1 MNYLWKHS
9 RNNTVEGSKSQLHS
23 IRLKK
28 NLLHFI
34 IPKLSIFIMRRKLLF
49 LLFTI
54 LFSSI
59 SAFSQNVIK
68 GIVVD
73 RDTKEP
79 LIGVS
84 VYSEEA
90 KVGTST
96 DLDGSFSLNI
106 PSLKGKIALTYVGYN
121 PLKLDA
127 AANLGTIEM
136 ESNAIG
142 LKDVVV
148 TSSVAIRRK
157 TPVAMSIIE
166 PDMLEA
172 KLSSQEF
179 PEILKSTPGVYAT
192 KQGGGYG
199 DSRVNLRGFEA
210 ANIAVMV
217 NGVPVNDME
226 WGGVYWSNWAG
237 LSDVTRSLQV
247 QRGLGASKVSAP
259 SVGGT
264 INIVTKSTDS
274 EKGGSIFY
282 GIGNDGYNKL
292 MFNVST
298 GLSKNGWAMS
308 FLGSKTWGEGYI
320 LGSEF
325 EAYTWF
331 VNVSKIINENHQL
344 SFTAFASPQWHN
356 QRYNGDKLSITDWQQ
371 QKDGYKF
378 NATYGFDAQGQR
390 VNSNRNR
397 YNKPQISLNHFW
409 TINDKSSLSNVIYM
423 SIGDGAG
430 RAWRGNS
437 SIYSKLYGT
446 DSSKGTLNTEYRSP
460 LTGYMDYTK
469 LQEDNAKASTDGNGS
484 QAVLTESRNNH
495 IWTGLIST
503 YTTQLTNEINLYA
516 GVDLRYYAGLHDSKI
531 IDLMGGNFYID
542 PQRKIAQEANRPD
555 LTNDYVYQK
564 LRVGDIVYR
573 DNTGYVVQEGLFSQA
588 EYNKDKLS
596 VFVSASVSN
605 STYWKIDRFY
615 YEKGKQKSPVKS
627 FIGYNV
633 KGGANYNLTEEHNVF
648 FNTGY
653 ISRAPFMSGGYFT
666 SIHTSNNVNRDAIN
680 EKLFS
685 AEVGYGYRSRYF
697 TANLNVYY
705 TKWMDRTMVRSF
717 GSNNNAFVNISGMD
731 ARHQGIEIDFTAKPV
746 RNLEITGMVSLGDWI
761 WDSQVTGYVYDAEGR
776 PTNSGDAPLANGEE
790 HKPIYIDMKGVKVG
804 NSAQTTFAVGASYH
818 MLDGL
823 TLGLDYTQYAN
834 NYADYNI
841 DIPNVGGTYKY
852 YTPWKIPSAGVLDAR
867 ANYRFKIGTFDA
879 NLSGNINNVLD
890 QQYISDARDLD
901 ARTAG
906 NSWDSQVV
914 VMYGFGRTYTASLK
928 VRF

>member
-1 MNYLWKHS
+1 MSYLSKHT
-9 RNNTVEGSKSQLHS
+9 NNNQVEKYASHPLH
-23 IRLKK
+23 LEHKQ
-28 NLLHFI
+28 NLSLYI
-34 IPKLSIFIMRRKLLF
+34 IPKLSNFIMRRKLFF
-49 LLFTI
+49 LLFAI
-54 LFSSI
+54 LFGSV

-68 GIVVD
+68 GVVID
-73 RDTKEP
+73 KDSKEA

-84 VYSEEA
+84 VYSDGS

-96 DLDGSFSLNI
+96 DLDGSFSLNVS
-106 PSLKGKIALTYVGYN
+106 SLQGKITFTYVGFST
-121 PLKLDA
+121 LQLDA
-127 AANLGTIEM
+127 KADLGTIEL

-157 TPVAMSIIE
+157 TPVAISVIE

-264 INIVTKSTDS
+264 INIVTKSTDA
-274 EKGGSIFY
+274 EKGGAVFY

-292 MFNVST
+292 TFNVSS

-308 FLGSKTWGEGYI
+308 FLGSKTWGNGYI
-320 LGSEF
+320 LGTEF

-331 VNVSKIINENHQL
+331 VNVSKIINDNHQL

-356 QRYNGDKLSITDWQQ
+356 QRYNGDKLSIADWQQ

-378 NATYGFDAQGQR
+378 NPTYGFDAQGQR
-390 VNSNRNR
+390 VNANRNR

-409 TINDKSSLSNVIYM
+409 TINDKSSLSNVVYM

-430 RAWRGNS
+430 RAWRGKS
-437 SIYSKLYGT
+437 YSDLYGT
-446 DSSKGTLNTEYRSP
+446 TSSTGKLNTAYRNPS
-460 LTGYMDYTK
+460 TGYMDYTK
-469 LQEDNAKASTDGNGS
+469 LQEDNALASTQGNGS

-503 YTTQLTNEINLYA
+503 YTTQLTNEINLYG

-531 IDLMGGNFYID
+531 IDLMGGSYYID
-542 PQRKIAQEANRPD
+542 PQRGPSTLKEENKPVTD
-555 LTNDYVYQK
+555 DYRNQK
-564 LRVGDIVYR
+564 LKVGDVVYR
-573 DNTGYVVQEGLFSQA
+573 DNTGYVLQEGVFSQA
-588 EYNKDKLS
+588 EYSKDKLS
-596 VFVSASVSN
+596 TFISASISN
-605 STYWKIDRFY
+605 STYWKIDRY
-615 YEKGKQKSPVKS
+615 YYSKENQKSPTKS
-627 FIGYNV
+627 FIGYNI
-633 KGGANYNLTEEHNVF
+633 KGGANYNLTNEHNVF

-666 SIHTSNNVNRDAIN
+666 SIHTSNAVNKDAIN

-685 AEVGYGYRSRYF
+685 AEVGYGFRSKYF
-697 TANLNVYY
+697 TANLNLYY
-705 TKWMDRTMVRSF
+705 TKWMDRTMVRSY
-717 GSNNNAFVNISGMD
+717 GSNNDSFVNMSGMD
-731 ARHQGIEIDFTAKPV
+731 ARHQGIEIDFTAKPI

-761 WDSQVTGYVYDAEGR
+761 WDSKVTGYVFDAQGR
-776 PTNSGDAPLANGEE
+776 PTNSGDSPLEPGEE
-790 HKPIYIDMKGVKVG
+790 HKPIFIDMKGVKVG
-804 NSAQTTFAVGASYH
+804 NSAQTTFAMGASYH

-823 TLGLDYTQYAN
+823 TVGLDYTHYAN
-834 NYADYNI
+834 NYADYSI

-852 YTPWKIPSAGVLDAR
+852 YTPWKIPNAGVLDAR
-867 ANYRFKIGTFDA
+867 ANYKFKIGTFDA
-879 NLSGNINNVLD
+879 NLSGNINNVLN
-890 QQYISDARDLD
+890 QEYISDAKDLD
-901 ARTAG
+901 ARTQG